1 MDQGAL
7 FHALTSTRV
16 AEVLIGPAQARALAE
31 AARACKARPAAR

>member
-16 AEVLIGPAQARALAE
+16 AEVLIGPARARALAE
-31 AARACKARPAAR
+31 AARKARPAAR